1 MKFPWNFH
9 EISSS
14 NTLARDNIMTSWHP
28 HGIPRHLAI
37 SPSRIRG
44 PTWLRL
50 LHCTPSLLAIPLFWN
65 VKMWKINEKNDGT
78 MMERWISMM
87 LSTFTNISMIFHVW
101 YTPSPTVTPKISGSA
116 PSICQ
121 PGIKS
126 NLRGTIATFM
136 THEEDLSKWIFCL
149 KKKLGGFK
157 KNKRNN
163 GW

>member
-1 MKFPWNFH
+1 MKFPWNIVIKY
-9 EISSS
+9 ISPWQHH
-14 NTLARDNIMTSWHP
+14 D
-28 HGIPRHLAI
+28 IPMVSLAI

-65 VKMWKINEKNDGT
+65 VNMWKINEKNDGT

-101 YTPSPTVTPKISGSA
+101 YTPSPTVTPKMSGSA

-126 NLRGTIATFM
+126 NLHGTM

-157 KNKRNN
+157 RIKEIMDDNGNITCNN
-163 GW
+163 M